1 MTGKEISE
9 RIKKSERKTPVKAYI
24 SSVVKPML
32 PKCRIFGENGF
43 FVAFGAWEDMEK
55 SLAEQSEIINCCEI
69 EIISRKNA
77 LGKADLLSFDARI
90 EEGAYI
96 REGAEIGKGAIV
108 MHGAI
113 INSGAKIGEGAM
125 IDMNAV
131 VGSCA
136 EIGKNAHI
144 GACHVI
150 AGVLEPPSAVPTR
163 IGSGAFIGAGAVVL
177 EGGSVGDNAVIGAGA
192 VVTRDVPSSTVA
204 VGVPARATGKR
215 AADFA
220 KAGINGDLR

>member
-96 REGAEIGKGAIV
+96 RIV
-108 MHGAI
+108 CG
-113 INSGAKIGEGAM
+113 NRQKCPSRSLCRYC
-125 IDMNAV
+125 
-131 VGSCA
+131 GSA
-136 EIGKNAHI
+136 
-144 GACHVI
+144 
-150 AGVLEPPSAVPTR
+150 
-163 IGSGAFIGAGAVVL
+163 
-177 EGGSVGDNAVIGAGA
+177 
-192 VVTRDVPSSTVA
+192 
-204 VGVPARATGKR
+204 
-215 AADFA
+215 
-220 KAGINGDLR
+220 